1 MLLSSLESWV
11 VSDNVKMT
19 LIWFTLAVCFW
30 LPHSNSIFHSSVWI
44 LAFGLRFFNS
54 ALGGGCPMNITMFK
68 GWMKSDH
75 CSSSVPLL
83 DTADHH
89 SPAFEGLSPSSQ
101 YVCTFEFTTWQ
112 LTKSKRV
119 SPWFVRHLQTPSFD
133 NKIASLCALLPDNSH
148 EKCRSQMCW
157 WSAHIDW
164 ARLPCS
170 LKIRFMMTVVS
181 CTANSKTQRSWRVLL
196 TPAGPYQALN

>member
-1 MLLSSLESWV
+1 
-11 VSDNVKMT
+11 MT

-44 LAFGLRFFNS
+44 LAFGLWFFLTLLLEVGVPKILQCSRVGWKWPLSIIS
-54 ALGGGCPMNITMFK
+54 ASP
-68 GWMKSDH
+68 W
-75 CSSSVPLL
+75 
-83 DTADHH
+83 H

-101 YVCTFEFTTWQ
+101 DQEVCTFEFTTWQ

-119 SPWFVRHLQTPSFD
+119 SPWFVRHLQTPSFE